1 MPKRKPAGNC
11 EIRPWLSAKSN
22 CKEGRFIQIGNS
34 LLLSKTFQKLS
45 PGAQMMFLC
54 MAMESGG
61 RRDFKFPHSSILKYG
76 FNKNYGA
83 KYINELIEN
92 GFIELVSSG
101 WTVRQAN
108 EYRFAFEWK
117 SINH

>member
-1 MPKRKPAGNC
+1 MPKHKPAENC
-11 EIRPWLSAKSN
+11 EIKPWLSAKPN

-45 PGAQMMFLC
+45 PGAQVMLLC

-61 RRDFKFPHSSILKYG
+61 RKNFKFPHSAILKYG

-83 KYINELIEN
+83 KYINELREA

-108 EYRFAFEWK
+108 EYQFTIKWK
-117 SINH
+117 SINQ